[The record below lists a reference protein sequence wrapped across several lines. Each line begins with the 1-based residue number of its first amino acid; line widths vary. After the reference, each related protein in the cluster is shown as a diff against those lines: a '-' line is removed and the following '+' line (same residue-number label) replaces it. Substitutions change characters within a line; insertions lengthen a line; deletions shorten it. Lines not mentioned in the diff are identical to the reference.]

1 MSRSVWRICVILAG
15 TAVIFSGCSLRGD
28 TEGSKTSVTVEDV
41 TIPPETFPEPS
52 PEETEGKNETES
64 AEEQDPGFEKKIIL
78 GSDIHYLS
86 PGLTDYGEAFQYDVE
101 HGDGRLVTYIDQITD
116 AFLEE
121 VMEKDPDVLILS
133 GDLSTNG
140 EKVSHEELAEKL
152 RRVEAA
158 GIPVLVIPGNHDIN
172 SQRAYGYSGSEK
184 YEVENTSPEQFRE
197 IYREFGYDE
206 SLSEDRTTLSYVYQ
220 LDDMTRI
227 LMLDTCQYSQGY
239 AQVGGAILT
248 DTYDWIEEQ
257 LEDAWEQ
264 GMNVIP
270 VAHHN
275 LLEESEVYTVD
286 CTIEHSEQLVDILTE
301 WDINIF
307 LSGHLHVQHWMKEED
322 HDLYE
327 IVSGSMTTPDCRY
340 GLLVYR
346 DDCSFSYRTKEVDV
360 EGWARENGR
369 TEKELLDF
377 GEFREPFL
385 EQVFK
390 NEAYGVL
397 KKMEDITEEERLLM
411 CDYYARLNYMYYQG
425 KAVEIRE
432 DALVDRAYA
441 LWDSKGYMTV
451 LRDYVVSILDDAD
464 RDYNYLDVE

>member
-1 MSRSVWRICVILAG
+1 M
-15 TAVIFSGCSLRGD
+15 FSGCGLWGE
-28 TEGSKTSVTVEDV
+28 TEEGKQPVIVGDV
-41 TIPPETFPEPS
+41 TQSPEPL
-52 PEETEGKNETES
+52 PEPAPGETE
-64 AEEQDPGFEKKIIL
+64 EENGTGGPKQGTPGFEKKIVL

-86 PGLTDYGEAFQYDVE
+86 PELTDYGEAFRYDVE

-121 VMEKDPDVLILS
+121 VVELSPDVLILS

-140 EKVSHEELAEKL
+140 ERISHEELAEKL
-152 RRVEAA
+152 YRVEEA

-172 SQRAYGYSGSEK
+172 SERAYGYSGDEK
-184 YEVENTSPEQFRE
+184 YEVENTSPELFRK
-197 IYREFGYDE
+197 IYGEFGYDE
-206 SLSEDRTTLSYVYQ
+206 SISEDRTTLSYVYQ
-220 LDDMTRI
+220 LDEMTRI

-257 LEDAWEQ
+257 LEDAWRQ

-286 CTIEHSEQLVDILTE
+286 CTIEHSEQLVDILTD

-307 LSGHLHVQHWMKEED
+307 LSGHLHIQHWMKEEK
-322 HDLYE
+322 HELYE

-340 GLLVYR
+340 GLLLYR
-346 DDCSFSYRTKEVDV
+346 DDSSFSYRTREVDV

-369 TEKELLDF
+369 REEELLYFKD
-377 GEFREPFL
+377 FREPFL

-390 NEAYGVL
+390 NEAYGIL
-397 KKMEDITEEERLLM
+397 KKMKGITEEERLLM

-432 DALVDRAYA
+432 DALQDRAYA

-451 LRDYVVSILDDAD
+451 LRDYIVSILNDAD
-464 RDYNYLDVE
+464 KDYNYLEIE